1 MKAIAEGSGVV
12 VRGRPLPK
20 RALRRLFDT
29 SFHEKVYKD
38 LTLRMNNQDVVKDKT
53 LFMTS
58 EQNKNKKSQHHYFY
72 NLVYLLLYQLV
83 IVVTDTGPGL
93 F

>member
-1 MKAIAEGSGVV
+1 MKAIAEGGGVV

-20 RALRRLFDT
+20 QALRRLFDT

-38 LTLRMNNQDVVKDKT
+38 LTLRMTNQDVIKDKT

-58 EQNKNKKSQHHYFY
+58 EQNKNK
-72 NLVYLLLYQLV
+72 NLN
-83 IVVTDTGPGL
+83 IIISTT
-93 F
+93 

>member
-1 MKAIAEGSGVV
+1 MKAIAEGGGVV

-38 LTLRMNNQDVVKDKT
+38 LTLRMTNQDVVKDKT

-58 EQNKNKKSQHHYFY
+58 EQNKNK
-72 NLVYLLLYQLV
+72 NLNIIILQLSV
-83 IVVTDTGPGL
+83 FTSLPTCNSCY
-93 F
+93 

>member
-1 MKAIAEGSGVV
+1 MKAIAEGGGVV
-12 VRGRPLPK
+12 VRGQPLPK

-38 LTLRMNNQDVVKDKT
+38 LTLRMTNQDVVKGKT

-58 EQNKNKKSQHHYFY
+58 EQNKNK
-72 NLVYLLLYQLV
+72 NLNIIILQLSV
-83 IVVTDTGPGL
+83 FTSLQTCNSCY
-93 F
+93 